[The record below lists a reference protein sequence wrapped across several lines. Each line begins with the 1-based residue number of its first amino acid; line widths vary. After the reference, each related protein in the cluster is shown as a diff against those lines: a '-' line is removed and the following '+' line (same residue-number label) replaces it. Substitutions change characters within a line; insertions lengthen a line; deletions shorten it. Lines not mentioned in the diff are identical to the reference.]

1 MIRDIK
7 TRKVTKGTIKTLK
20 GTIKTFDNTVRT
32 GGTIKETADRAA
44 ESFDPAVANADI
56 MQSAESY
63 LTNEAGRKTIKTL
76 HYTASEA
83 MHIKQRKQAVKDS
96 IKTSQR
102 NIKVVGEAVKNGKRQ
117 VKTAL
122 KQGRTIIKTAGMHTK
137 VSYAAGTTAQS
148 TFKTAQ
154 KTAQASF
161 KAARIVSESTARA
174 TRITIKAIFEALRA
188 SIQALIAVEQATVA
202 SISASGWIAL
212 LIIVVVVLAAFIASS
227 ALGVFSGVDTNG
239 KTLNTVQQE
248 LNQEFLEEISKQ
260 KEDLL
265 EYDEIEVRPAEFITE
280 WNNIVSVYSVR
291 CQNEGLVPA
300 EMKDE
305 NIKML
310 RETMW
315 DMITISQSTE
325 EVEYFGS
332 DNSEDSENTEEPKVI
347 GVITISYLN
356 LNEVTSFYNF
366 SNEDKEL
373 MMMTL
378 HMSIGDNYVGGS
390 GNGKMINP
398 CPNGTFNGNDYP
410 NYSSGAYHGGR
421 DISCQKGTPVYAAA
435 DGIVIKAT
443 YMNTS
448 YGNHIMIAHGNDV
461 YTLYAH
467 NSELLVSVGD
477 EIKQGQ
483 QIAISGDTGNSSG
496 PHLHFEVRVGGSR
509 YKENNVDPFEWIV

>member
-32 GGTIKETADRAA
+32 GGTITEAADGAA
-44 ESFDPAVANADI
+44 EASEPTAVNADI
-56 MQSAESY
+56 LQSAESC
-63 LTNEAGRKTIKTL
+63 LTYEAERKAIKTVR
-76 HYTASEA
+76 YTAGEA
-83 MHIKQRKQAVKDS
+83 LHIKQRKQAVKDS

-102 NIKVVGEAVKNGKRQ
+102 TIKAVGESVKNGKRQ
-117 VKTAL
+117 VKAAL

-137 VSYAAGTTAQS
+137 VSHAAGTTAQS

-161 KAARIVSESTARA
+161 KAARIVSESTTRA
-174 TRITIKAIFEALRA
+174 TKITIKAIFEALKT
-188 SIQALIAVEQATVA
+188 SIQALIAVEQAAVA
-202 SISASGWIAL
+202 SISVVGWIAL
-212 LIIVVVVLAAFIASS
+212 LIIVVVVLTAFIASS

-239 KTLNTVQQE
+239 NTLNSVQQE
-248 LNQEFLEEISKQ
+248 LNQEFLEKISKQ
-260 KEDLL
+260 KENLS

-291 CQNEGLVPA
+291 CQNKGLVPA
-300 EMKDE
+300 EMKEE
-305 NIKML
+305 NIELL
-310 RETMW
+310 RKTMW

-325 EVEYFGS
+325 EAEEFGT
-332 DNSEDSENTEEPKVI
+332 DDLENEEDTKEPKVI
-347 GVITISYLN
+347 GVITVSYLD
-356 LNEVTSFYNF
+356 LNEAASYYNF
-366 SNEDKEL
+366 SDDDKEL

-421 DISCQKGTPVYAAA
+421 DISCPKGTPVYAAA
-435 DGIVIKAT
+435 DGIVVKAT

-483 QIAISGDTGNSSG
+483 QIALSGDTGNSSG
-496 PHLHFEVRVGGSR
+496 PHLHFEVRVNGSR
-509 YKENNVDPFEWIV
+509 YKENNVDPFDWIA

>member
-20 GTIKTFDNTVRT
+20 GTIKTFDNTVQT
-32 GGTIKETADRAA
+32 GGTIKEVVGKTAEAP
-44 ESFDPAVANADI
+44 DPAVANADI
-56 MQSAESY
+56 TQSAENY
-63 LTNEAGRKTIKTL
+63 LINETGRNTIKTIR
-76 HYTASEA
+76 YTANEA
-83 MHIKQRKQAVKDS
+83 IHIKQRKQAVKDS

-102 NIKVVGEAVKNGKRQ
+102 NIKAVGETVKNGKLQ

-137 VSYAAGTTAQS
+137 VSHTAGITAKS
-148 TFKTAQ
+148 TYKTAQ

-161 KAARIVSESTARA
+161 KAAKIVSESTAHA
-174 TRITIKAIFEALRA
+174 TRITIKAIFEALKA

-202 SISASGWIAL
+202 VISAGGWIAL
-212 LIIVVVVLAAFIASS
+212 LIIVVVILAAFIASS

-248 LNQEFLEEISKQ
+248 LNQEFLDEISRQ
-260 KEDLL
+260 KKDLS
-265 EYDEIEVRPAEFITE
+265 EYDEIEVRPAELITE

-291 CQNEGLVPA
+291 CQNYGLVPA

-305 NIKML
+305 NIEML

-325 EVEYFGS
+325 EAEEFGT
-332 DNSEDSENTEEPKVI
+332 DNSEDSENNEETKTI
-347 GVITISYLN
+347 GVITISYLD
-356 LNEVTSFYNF
+356 LNEAASYYNF
-366 SNEDKEL
+366 SDEDNEL

-378 HMSIGDNYVGGS
+378 HMSVGDNYIGGN

-398 CPNGTFNGNDYP
+398 CPNGTYNGNDYP
-410 NYSSGAYHGGR
+410 NYSSGVYHGGR
-421 DISCQKGTPVYAAA
+421 DISCPKGTPVYAAA
-435 DGIVIKAT
+435 DGVVIKAT

-477 EIKQGQ
+477 EVKQGQ
-483 QIAISGDTGNSSG
+483 QIALSGDTGNSTG

-509 YKENNVDPFEWIV
+509 YKENNVDPFDWII

>member
-32 GGTIKETADRAA
+32 GGTIKEAVGKAA
-44 ESFDPAVANADI
+44 EAPDPAVGNADI
-56 MQSAESY
+56 MQSAENHLINETGRNTMKTIRY
-63 LTNEAGRKTIKTL
+63 TANEAI
-76 HYTASEA
+76 
-83 MHIKQRKQAVKDS
+83 HIKQRKQAVKDS

-102 NIKVVGEAVKNGKRQ
+102 NIKAVGETVKNGKLQ

-137 VSYAAGTTAQS
+137 ASHAAGTTAQS
-148 TFKTAQ
+148 AF

-174 TRITIKAIFEALRA
+174 TRITIKAIFEAFKA
-188 SIQALIAVEQATVA
+188 SIQALVAVEQATVA
-202 SISASGWIAL
+202 AISTGGWIAL
-212 LIIVVVVLAAFIASS
+212 LIIVVVILAAFIASS

-248 LNQEFLEEISKQ
+248 LNQEFLDEISRQ
-260 KEDLL
+260 KENLS

-300 EMKDE
+300 ELKDE
-305 NIKML
+305 NIEML

-315 DMITISQSTE
+315 DMITISYSTE
-325 EVEYFGS
+325 EAEEFGT
-332 DNSEDSENTEEPKVI
+332 DNSEGSENIEEPKII
-347 GVITISYLN
+347 GVITISYLD
-356 LNEVTSFYNF
+356 LKEAASYYNF
-366 SNEDKEL
+366 SDEDNEL

-378 HMSIGDNYVGGS
+378 HMSIGDNYIGGN

-398 CPNGTFNGNDYP
+398 CPNGIFNGNDYP
-410 NYSSGAYHGGR
+410 NYSSGTYHGGR
-421 DISCQKGTPVYAAA
+421 DISCPKGTPVYAAA

-477 EIKQGQ
+477 EVKQGQ
-483 QIAISGDTGNSSG
+483 QIALSGDTGNSTG
-496 PHLHFEVRVGGSR
+496 PHLHFEVRVGGAR
-509 YKENNVDPFEWIV
+509 YKENNVDPFEWIA